1 MNTTLETMAPSSPT
15 NGKSHAAIEAER
27 AKSLFCF
34 REDIAPGLRL
44 EMELKKIFVSTQSEF
59 QQVEVVETYFGKVSR
74 EKETEIGFTREL
86 GRVA

>member
-1 MNTTLETMAPSSPT
+1 MAPASSST

-59 QQVEVVETYFGKVSR
+59 QQVEVVETYFGKVR
-74 EKETEIGFTREL
+74 RENEKERTSAKE
-86 GRVA
+86 

>member
-1 MNTTLETMAPSSPT
+1 MAPASST